1 MIISEGSQIR
11 VIREPYFGKVGTVVS
26 LPKELK
32 KMDSETLVRVAEIKL
47 DNGKLFEVP
56 RANLEMIIT

>member
-1 MIISEGSQIR
+1 
-11 VIREPYFGKVGTVVS
+11 
-26 LPKELK
+26 
-32 KMDSETLVRVAEIKL
+32 MDSETLVRVAEIKL